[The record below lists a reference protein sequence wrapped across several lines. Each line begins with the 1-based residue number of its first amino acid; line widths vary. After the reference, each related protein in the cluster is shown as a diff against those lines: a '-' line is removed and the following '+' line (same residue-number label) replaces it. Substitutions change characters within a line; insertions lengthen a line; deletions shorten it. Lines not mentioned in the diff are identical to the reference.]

1 MPELVKWTN
10 EYKYDGARL
19 SPEQKTLREGYGR
32 LLVLVSEPAFRDGN
46 FFALNPGNNRNP
58 NFGQTGDEPAGGH
71 WLYAFLRVD
80 TVSRQR
86 FLVAV
91 NLNPEAELKGNR
103 VMFSPEAIRFLDL
116 APNETRIQ
124 GRERLAGKTEFVTN
138 ISSLTAGGGL
148 ALPTLLPLTAYF
160 FEITVTAD

>member
-1 MPELVKWTN
+1 
-10 EYKYDGARL
+10 
-19 SPEQKTLREGYGR
+19 

-71 WLYAFLRVD
+71 WLYAFLRLD
-80 TVSRQR
+80 PVSRQR

-91 NLNPEAELKGNR
+91 NLNPKAELRGNR
-103 VMFSPEAIRFLDL
+103 VMFSPEAVRFLDL
-116 APNETRIQ
+116 APNESRIH
-124 GRERLAGKTEFVTN
+124 GKERLSGKTEFVAN
-138 ISSLTAGGGL
+138 ISSLATADGL

-160 FEITVTAD
+160 FEITAAAD